1 MLGWLARQHAGKPSQ
16 PVVNIRKSL
25 DYTRPLPVSTPQP
38 FIYDTQFRFRFPIP
52 LFARAE

>member
-38 FIYDTQFRFRFPIP
+38 FIYDTQFRFPFPIP